1 MSPLSGVEREFVY
14 LLLESLRIAGVV
26 FFTPLPWSYA
36 PVRVRAAMV
45 AVLTLCVHGVHP
57 IDRFRDASTIMLTAP
72 TEVIVGVAMAF
83 VVRVVVSSIEIAT
96 DLLTTSMGMNAM
108 PLFDPKAQVTETPV
122 GQVLRSVF
130 MIIALAA
137 GLHRVV
143 LLGLMDSFAV
153 LPAGRP
159 ADVTHFGPFFRELT
173 TAVIGSGVQM
183 ALPVMASVTV
193 AQVGLAFIA
202 RAAPPLQIFSI
213 GFGVTIALGSL
224 VVFEAIPDMAADW
237 MREIS
242 RVGSHFDSL
251 FSRLFTR

>member
-1 MSPLSGVEREFVY
+1 VSPLSAVEREFVY

-26 FFTPLPWSYA
+26 FFAPLPWAYA
-36 PVRVRAAMV
+36 PVRIRAAIV
-45 AVLTLCVHGVHP
+45 AVLTLCVHGIHP
-57 IDRFRDASTIMLTAP
+57 IDRFKDATTILLTAP

-83 VVRVVVSSIEIAT
+83 VVRVVVASIEIAN
-96 DLLTTSMGMNAM
+96 DLLTTSMGLNAM
-108 PLFDPKAQVTETPV
+108 PLFDPKAQVSESPV
-122 GQVLRSVF
+122 GQVVRNVF
-130 MIIALAA
+130 MVIALGV

-143 LLGLMDSFAV
+143 LLGLFDSFAV

-159 ADVTHFGPFFRELT
+159 ADVTQFGPFFRELT
-173 TAVIGSGVQM
+173 TAVIGGGVQM
-183 ALPVMASVTV
+183 ALPVMTSVTV

-224 VVFEAIPDMAADW
+224 VLFGAVPDMAADW
-237 MREIS
+237 VQQLGL
-242 RVGSHFDSL
+242 VGSHFDNL